1 MLTQQRMAVSMLS
14 LMVAGLLLVTVG
26 SFRRMPVR
34 CESRCSRKQS
44 LIPRVYST
52 EVDDSI
58 KTYNENIPLV
68 GGNEPP
74 GLKKNGWLF
83 TILSAI
89 AIAVSYADR
98 SNLSTAIIPMAEHFK
113 WDSFFS
119 GVVLS
124 SFWAGYA
131 LTQILGGR
139 LADKF
144 GGEKLLAG
152 AITLWSLC
160 TYFTPFVAGNNQLLL
175 LVRVLL
181 GAGEGLA
188 LPSIHSMLQKYVN
201 KSEKSSS
208 ASIITA
214 ACYLG
219 ALVSNILS
227 PLIISKSN
235 WETLFVSFA
244 AIPPIIWLPL
254 WYIFFIK
261 TSDRNS
267 SAATTPT
274 AEVAVASQASLRELL
289 KSPPVWAIIA
299 AQYGQS
305 WGMIGL
311 LSWLP
316 TYYSQKFG
324 IPIASLGS
332 FTALPYLLQMVVAVA
347 AGFTADK
354 LIESGVR
361 VIAVRKLFQL
371 VGMLTPAL
379 CLGYCSYAQLP
390 AITTAALITA
400 GSAISALTVS
410 SVSCNHFDIA
420 PKNAGTVFGIGNTA
434 SCIGGLIAVP
444 VSGFIYDYTHSWDSV
459 FLLFAA
465 HYVGGALVYTLF
477 ASDEPIAA
485 DK

>member
-1 MLTQQRMAVSMLS
+1 MTMFILGVMMAV
-14 LMVAGLLLVTVG
+14 LLLAKPIFCLRNVQ
-26 SFRRMPVR
+26 VR
-34 CESRCSRKQS
+34 YMSHGISRQCIVSRLHS
-44 LIPRVYST
+44 I
-52 EVDDSI
+52 EVDNNI
-58 KTYNENIPLV
+58 KVYNENIPPLD
-68 GGNEPP
+68 GYGPP
-74 GLKKNGWLF
+74 VMKKNGWLF
-83 TILSAI
+83 TIMSAI

-98 SNLSTAIIPMAEHFK
+98 SNLSTAIIPMAENFK

-160 TYFTPFVAGNNQLLL
+160 TYLTPYVAGNNQALL

-188 LPSIHSMLQKYVN
+188 LPSIHSMLQKYV
-201 KSEKSSS
+201 KQSEKSTS

-227 PLIISKSN
+227 PLIIAKSN
-235 WETLFVSFA
+235 WETLFIAFA
-244 AIPPIIWLPL
+244 AIPPLIWLPL
-254 WYIFFIK
+254 WYLFFIK
-261 TSDRNS
+261 NSARNENVS
-267 SAATTPT
+267 VTTAET
-274 AEVAVASQASLRELL
+274 TEVAVAGKASLRELL

-324 IPIASLGS
+324 VPIASLGS
-332 FTALPYLLQMVVAVA
+332 FTALPYLLQMIVAVA
-347 AGFTADK
+347 AGFAADK
-354 LIESGVR
+354 LIDSGYR
-361 VIAVRKLFQL
+361 VIVVRKVFQL
-371 VGMLTPAL
+371 IGMLAPAL
-379 CLGYCSYAQLP
+379 CLGYCSYAQLS
-390 AITTAALITA
+390 AIGTAALITL

-465 HYVGGALVYTLF
+465 HYIGGALVYSLF
-477 ASDEPIAA
+477 ASDEPMAA

>member
-1 MLTQQRMAVSMLS
+1 MLS
-14 LMVAGLLLVTVG
+14 LMVAALLLATA
-26 SFRRMPVR
+26 SSLRQIKVR
-34 CESRCSRKQS
+34 YASRCNRKQS
-44 LIPRVYST
+44 LIPRIYST
-52 EVDDSI
+52 EVDNSI
-58 KTYNENIPLV
+58 KIYNENIPQV
-68 GGNEPP
+68 SYNESP

-98 SNLSTAIIPMAEHFK
+98 SNLSTAIIPMAENFK

-119 GVVLS
+119 GIVLS

-160 TYFTPFVAGNNQLLL
+160 TYLTPFVAGNNQLLL

-201 KSEKSSS
+201 QSEKSSS

-227 PLIISKSN
+227 PLIIARSN

-261 TSDRNS
+261 TSNRNS
-267 SAATTPT
+267 NATTT
-274 AEVAVASQASLRELL
+274 SAQTTEVAVAGKASLRELL

-324 IPIASLGS
+324 VPIASLGS
-332 FTALPYLLQMVVAVA
+332 FTALPYLLQMVVAIA

-354 LIESGVR
+354 LIDSGFR

-379 CLGYCSYAQLP
+379 CLGYCSYAQLS
-390 AITTAALITA
+390 AISTAALITA